1 MKTPGSVEPIMMM
14 FGGTFGV
21 GKRMRRAL
29 AAATLCALL
38 LPPFAAMAQERPK
51 PADDDVLGKIGRWF
65 EDQFTNFGDNLKNAG
80 SKIDNFGREAGVAAK
95 TTVNTA
101 KDAAEAV
108 AKLPNA
114 RVMTGHEKC
123 VTSANG
129 APDCVAAANAICK
142 AKGFE
147 SGKSVDM
154 TTAEVCPTRV
164 WMSGRLADASCKTET
179 FVSRA
184 LCQ

>member
-1 MKTPGSVEPIMMM
+1 MDMVRGAYEIP
-14 FGGTFGV
+14 
-21 GKRMRRAL
+21 KRTRQAL
-29 AAATLCALL
+29 AAAALCALL
-38 LPPFAAMAQERPK
+38 LPALAAAQDTRPK

-123 VTSANG
+123 VTSPNG
-129 APDCVAAANAICK
+129 APDCLAAAVALCK

-147 SGKSVDM
+147 GGKSVDM
-154 TTAEVCPTRV
+154 TTAEVCPARIWT
-164 WMSGRLADASCKTET
+164 SGRLAEGSCKTET

>member
-1 MKTPGSVEPIMMM
+1 
-14 FGGTFGV
+14 
-21 GKRMRRAL
+21 MRQVL
-29 AAATLCALL
+29 AATCLCALL
-38 LPPFAAMAQERPK
+38 VPALAEAQDTRPK

-65 EDQFTNFGDNLKNAG
+65 EDQFSNFGDNLKNAG

-114 RVMTGHEKC
+114 RFMTGHEKC
-123 VTSANG
+123 VTSPNG
-129 APDCVAAANAICK
+129 APDCLAAANALCK

-147 SGKSVDM
+147 GGKSVDM
-154 TTAEVCPTRV
+154 TTAEVCPARV
-164 WMSGRLADASCKTET
+164 WTSGRLADASCKTET

>member
-1 MKTPGSVEPIMMM
+1 MNKVRATDN
-14 FGGTFGV
+14 FT
-21 GKRMRRAL
+21 KRMRLAF
-29 AAATLCALL
+29 AAASVCALL
-38 LPPFAAMAQERPK
+38 LPALSAAAQDGRAK

-65 EDQFTNFGDNLKNAG
+65 EDQFNNLGDNLKNAG
-80 SKIDNFGREAGVAAK
+80 SKLDSFGREAGIAAK

-101 KDAAEAV
+101 KDAADAV
-108 AKLPNA
+108 SKLPNA

-123 VTSANG
+123 VTSPNG
-129 APDCVAAANAICK
+129 APDCVTAANALCK

-147 SGKSVDM
+147 GGKSVDM